1 MANKEGKPL
10 ALSSMR
16 KSLFIT
22 DFDGTL
28 LTDEKR
34 IASKDLA
41 TLSRLRQNNTIT
53 AIATGRSLYSFQ
65 RALKQIDLG
74 ENELPV
80 DYLIFSTGAGI
91 MSLQEG
97 RLIRSYSILAGD
109 IRKIMAC
116 FDSNKWDYM
125 VHKAIPDTRYFL
137 YKSHGREN
145 RDFQKRIE
153 LYRGFSTPL
162 NNGQILYDSA
172 TQVLAIVPGKVSLS
186 RMAAIR
192 ANLVDYSVIPAT
204 SPLDHC
210 SSWIEVFNKQ
220 VSKSLAA
227 SWLASTLG
235 VLQSDVTSVGN
246 DYNDQDLLEWSA
258 KGYLVANG
266 AQDLKPCFQT
276 VASNNHCGV
285 SQAALESGLLTW

>member
-1 MANKEGKPL
+1 MK
-10 ALSSMR
+10 

-34 IASKDLA
+34 IANQDLA

-65 RALKQIDLG
+65 RALKQINLAV
-74 ENELPV
+74 NKLPV

-91 MSLQEG
+91 MALQEG
-97 RLIRSYSILAGD
+97 RLIRSHAISARD
-109 IRKIMAC
+109 IRKIMVC
-116 FDSNKWDYM
+116 FDTNKWDYM
-125 VHKAIPDTRYFL
+125 IHKAIPDTRYFL
-137 YKSHGREN
+137 YKSHGQEN
-145 RDFQKRIE
+145 SDFQKRIL
-153 LYRGFSTPL
+153 LYKAFSAPL
-162 NNGQILYDSA
+162 NNGRALYDAA
-172 TQVLAIVPGKVSLS
+172 TQVLAIIPGKISPS
-186 RMAAIR
+186 RMAKLR
-192 ANLVDYSVIPAT
+192 ADLFDYSVIPAT

-210 SSWIEVFNKQ
+210 SSWIEVFHKQ

-235 VLQSDVTSVGN
+235 VKQSDVISVGN

-258 KGYLVANG
+258 KGYLVAN
-266 AQDLKPCFQT
+266 AAKDLKPCFKT
-276 VASNNHCGV
+276 VSSNNHCGV
-285 SQAALESGLLTW
+285 SQAALESELLAW

>member
-1 MANKEGKPL
+1 MK
-10 ALSSMR
+10 

-34 IASKDLA
+34 IADKDLA

-65 RALKQIDLG
+65 RALKQINLSGDQ
-74 ENELPV
+74 LPV

-91 MSLQEG
+91 MALQEG
-97 RLIRSYSILAGD
+97 RLIRSHAISARD
-109 IRKIMAC
+109 IQKIMVC
-116 FDSNKWDYM
+116 FDANKWDYM
-125 VHKAIPDTRYFL
+125 IHKAIPDTRYFL

-145 RDFQKRIE
+145 SDFQKRIQ
-153 LYRGFSTPL
+153 LYRGFSAPL
-162 NNGQILYDSA
+162 NKGRAWYDTA
-172 TQVLAIVPGKVSLS
+172 TQVLAIIPGKVSAS
-186 RMAAIR
+186 RLTVIR
-192 ANLVDYSVIPAT
+192 ADLADYSVIPAT

-227 SWLASTLG
+227 SWLASTLD
-235 VLQSDVTSVGN
+235 VRQSDVTSVGN
-246 DYNDQDLLEWSA
+246 DYNDQDLLEWSG
-258 KGYLVANG
+258 KGYLVANA
-266 AQDLKPCFQT
+266 AQDLKPYFKT
-276 VASNNHCGV
+276 VSSNNHCGV
-285 SQAALESGLLTW
+285 SQAALESDLLAW